1 MAPRARRCVILL
13 ALAVASSQ
21 DAVDWLS
28 LTDDIERSSLLTVL
42 VRPPSPLPRATRE
55 RVRATSGWTWRVQC
69 MARVPERGEPTASP
83 RRRDSIF
90 CADAGQ
96 RK

>member
-42 VRPPSPLPRATRE
+42 VRPPSPLPRAKRE
-55 RVRATSGWTWRVQC
+55 RASNEWVDVACAMHGEGPGTWGANCQP
-69 MARVPERGEPTASP
+69 APP
-83 RRRDSIF
+83 RLHLLR
-90 CADAGQ
+90 
-96 RK
+96 